1 MSTTTTT
8 TTTPRT
14 LLSLPSELVEQILD
28 NVPPS
33 TLPAVRQTCKTLASL
48 SATSFGSKVL
58 AQVSVVMAREALEGV
73 VSLLSHEVFG
83 TFVQRL
89 VFSAARVEERVTLL
103 MAEIRERG
111 LNRREARECI
121 EAYDGAAVEQLRFV
135 QSGVAA
141 ALLSEIFG
149 ILQAR
154 GQEVEIGVYGSPG
167 GYGFAAAFGQLQLGT
182 WYYRPGSTLQML
194 LGATMSARLP
204 PNNIAIEL
212 DDWNTGSGGDNWRF
226 AALVSRLATAGLQ
239 GRINGGLRLSLVI
252 GGKQL
257 VLNTNTHSITLYTSP
272 SAHAK
277 QLFENF
283 TLGFLIRHLFLP
295 GVHRF
300 SLCNLNITWDDL
312 NALMAIRGNNIADL
326 EISDVEII
334 HDVVQKPLLPELLK
348 QYLPF
353 EKVLLED
360 IGCSVAVPE
369 MEYDA
374 DDDDADDEE
383 DIIAPPNSPDQDF
396 IAEDPDDDIPI
407 PAANLLISG
416 KHEFTGRPAVLAGLD
431 DMIAARVQ
439 AEKEDDER
447 LLASLTLQLALQI
460 YDAED

>member
-1 MSTTTTT
+1 
-8 TTTPRT
+8 
-14 LLSLPSELVEQILD
+14 
-28 NVPPS
+28 S

-73 VSLLSHEVFG
+73 ISLLSHEVFG

-154 GQEVEIGVYGSPG
+154 GQEVEIGVYDSPG
-167 GYGFAAAFGQLQLGT
+167 GYGFAAAFGGLALGV
-182 WYYRPGSTLQML
+182 WYYRPGSTMQML
-194 LGATMSARLP
+194 LAASMSARFP

-272 SAHAK
+272 SAPAK
-277 QLFENF
+277 QLFENY

-295 GVHRF
+295 GVQRF
-300 SLCNLNITWDDL
+300 SLSNLNITWDDL
-312 NALMAIRGNNIADL
+312 NALMAIRGNDIADL

-374 DDDDADDEE
+374 DDDADDEE
-383 DIIAPPNSPDQDF
+383 DIIAPPNTPDQDF

-447 LLASLTLQLALQI
+447 LLASLALQLALQI

>member
-1 MSTTTTT
+1 
-8 TTTPRT
+8 
-14 LLSLPSELVEQILD
+14 
-28 NVPPS
+28 
-33 TLPAVRQTCKTLASL
+33 
-48 SATSFGSKVL
+48 
-58 AQVSVVMAREALEGV
+58 
-73 VSLLSHEVFG
+73 
-83 TFVQRL
+83 
-89 VFSAARVEERVTLL
+89 

-167 GYGFAAAFGQLQLGT
+167 GYGFAAAFGQLQLGA

-212 DDWNTGSGGDNWRF
+212 DDWNTGS
-226 AALVSRLATAGLQ
+226 ALVSRLATAGLQ
-239 GRINGGLRLSLVI
+239 GRIDGGLRLSLVI

-272 SAHAK
+272 SAHAT
-277 QLFENF
+277 QLFENY

-300 SLCNLNITWDDL
+300 SLCNLKITWDDL

-326 EISDVEII
+326 EISHVEII

-374 DDDDADDEE
+374 DDDADDEE
-383 DIIAPPNSPDQDF
+383 DIIAPPNTPDQDF

-407 PAANLLISG
+407 PTANLLISG

-447 LLASLTLQLALQI
+447 LLASLALQLALQI

>member
-1 MSTTTTT
+1 
-8 TTTPRT
+8 

-33 TLPAVRQTCKTLASL
+33 TLPAVRQTYKTLASL

-73 VSLLSHEVFG
+73 ISLLSHEVFG
-83 TFVQRL
+83 TFMQRL

-103 MAEIRERG
+103 IAEIRERG

-121 EAYDGAAVEQLRFV
+121 EAYNRAAVEQLGFV

-167 GYGFAAAFGQLQLGT
+167 GYGFAAAFGQLQLGA

-212 DDWNTGSGGDNWRF
+212 DDWNTGSGSDNWRF
-226 AALVSRLATAGLQ
+226 AELVSRLATAGLQ
-239 GRINGGLRLSLVI
+239 GRIDGGLRLSLVI

-257 VLNTNTHSITLYTSP
+257 VPNTNTHSITLYTSP
-272 SAHAK
+272 SAYAK
-277 QLFENF
+277 QPFENY

-300 SLCNLNITWDDL
+300 SLCNLKITWDDL

-334 HDVVQKPLLPELLK
+334 HDVVQKPLPELLK

-374 DDDDADDEE
+374 DDDADDEE
-383 DIIAPPNSPDQDF
+383 DIIAPPNTPDQDF

>member
-8 TTTPRT
+8 TTSRT

-48 SATSFGSKVL
+48 SANSFGSKVL

-73 VSLLSHEVFG
+73 LLLLSHEVFA

-111 LNRREARECI
+111 CNRREARECV
-121 EAYDGAAVEQLRFV
+121 EGYDAAAVEQLRFI
-135 QSGVAA
+135 QSGAAA
-141 ALLSEIFG
+141 ALLSSIFG
-149 ILQAR
+149 ILQGR
-154 GQEVEIGVYGSPG
+154 GQQVEIGVYGSPG
-167 GYGFAAAFGQLQLGT
+167 GYGFAAAFGGLELGA

-194 LGATMSARLP
+194 IAATMSARHP

-212 DDWNTGSGGDNWRF
+212 DDWNTGSGSDNWRF
-226 AALVSRLATAGLQ
+226 AELVSRLAAAGLA
-239 GRINGGLRLSLVI
+239 GRINGGLRLSLNI

-257 VLNTNTHSITLYTSP
+257 LLNTNAHSIALCTSP
-272 SAHAK
+272 SAHGK
-277 QLFENF
+277 QLFENY

-300 SLCNLNITWDDL
+300 SLCNLKITWDDL

-374 DDDDADDEE
+374 ADEE

-396 IAEDPDDDIPI
+396 IAEDPDDEIPI
-407 PAANLLISG
+407 PVSNLFISG
-416 KHEFTGRPAVLAGLD
+416 TYFFTGRPAVLAGLD

-447 LLASLTLQLALQI
+447 LLASLTLQLALQV

>member
-1 MSTTTTT
+1 MSTTTT

-73 VSLLSHEVFG
+73 ISLLSHEVFG

-121 EAYDGAAVEQLRFV
+121 EAYDGTAVEQLRFV

-167 GYGFAAAFGQLQLGT
+167 GYGFAAAFGQLQLGA

-212 DDWNTGSGGDNWRF
+212 DDWNTGSCGDNWRF

-239 GRINGGLRLSLVI
+239 GRIDGGLRLSLVI

-272 SAHAK
+272 SGHAK
-277 QLFENF
+277 QLFENY

-295 GVHRF
+295 GVQRF
-300 SLCNLNITWDDL
+300 SLSNLNITWDDL
-312 NALMAIRGNNIADL
+312 NALMAIRGNDIADL

-374 DDDDADDEE
+374 DDDADDEE
-383 DIIAPPNSPDQDF
+383 DIIAPPNTPDQDF
-396 IAEDPDDDIPI
+396 VAEDPDDDIPI

-447 LLASLTLQLALQI
+447 LLASLALQLALQI

>member
-8 TTTPRT
+8 NTPRT

-73 VSLLSHEVFG
+73 ISLLSHEVFG

-167 GYGFAAAFGQLQLGT
+167 GYGFAAAFGQLQLGA

-212 DDWNTGSGGDNWRF
+212 DDWNTGS
-226 AALVSRLATAGLQ
+226 ALVSRLATAGLQ
-239 GRINGGLRLSLVI
+239 GRIDGGLRLSLVI

-272 SAHAK
+272 SAHAT
-277 QLFENF
+277 QLFENY

-300 SLCNLNITWDDL
+300 SLCNLKITWDDL

-326 EISDVEII
+326 EISHVEII

-374 DDDDADDEE
+374 DDDADDEE
-383 DIIAPPNSPDQDF
+383 DIIAPPNTPDQDF

-407 PAANLLISG
+407 PTANLLISG

-447 LLASLTLQLALQI
+447 LLASLALQLALQI

>member
-1 MSTTTTT
+1 MSTTTT

-73 VSLLSHEVFG
+73 ISLLSHEVFG

-89 VFSAARVEERVTLL
+89 VFSAARVEER
-103 MAEIRERG
+103 
-111 LNRREARECI
+111 
-121 EAYDGAAVEQLRFV
+121 
-135 QSGVAA
+135 SGVAA

-154 GQEVEIGVYGSPG
+154 GQEVEIGVYDSPG
-167 GYGFAAAFGQLQLGT
+167 GYGFAAAFGGLALGV
-182 WYYRPGSTLQML
+182 WYYRPGSTMQML
-194 LGATMSARLP
+194 LAASMSARFP

-212 DDWNTGSGGDNWRF
+212 EDWNTGSNGDNLRF

-252 GGKQL
+252 GGKRL

-277 QLFENF
+277 QLFENY

-334 HDVVQKPLLPELLK
+334 HHVVQKPLLPELLK

-374 DDDDADDEE
+374 DDDADDEE
-383 DIIAPPNSPDQDF
+383 DIIAPPNTPDQDF

-407 PAANLLISG
+407 PAANLLVSG

-439 AEKEDDER
+439 AEKEDEIAGQSGFAVGVADLRCGGLRR
-447 LLASLTLQLALQI
+447 L
-460 YDAED
+460 E

>member
-8 TTTPRT
+8 TTFRT

-48 SATSFGSKVL
+48 SANSFGSKVL

-73 VSLLSHEVFG
+73 LLLLSHEVFA

-89 VFSAARVEERVTLL
+89 VLSAARVEERVTLL

-111 LNRREARECI
+111 CNRREARECV
-121 EAYDGAAVEQLRFV
+121 EGYDAAAVEQLRFI
-135 QSGVAA
+135 QSGTAA
-141 ALLSEIFG
+141 ALLSSIFS
-149 ILQAR
+149 ILQGR
-154 GQEVEIGVYGSPG
+154 GQQVEIGVYGSPG
-167 GYGFAAAFGQLQLGT
+167 GYGFAAAFGQLQLGA

-212 DDWNTGSGGDNWRF
+212 DDWDTGSGGDNWRF
-226 AALVSRLATAGLQ
+226 AELVSRLATAGLQ

-257 VLNTNTHSITLYTSP
+257 VLKTNTHSVTLYTSP
-272 SAHAK
+272 SAPAHAK
-277 QLFENF
+277 QPFEDY

-300 SLCNLNITWDDL
+300 SLCNLKITWDDL
-312 NALMAIRGNNIADL
+312 NALVAIRGNNIADL

-374 DDDDADDEE
+374 ADEE

-407 PAANLLISG
+407 PVSNLFISG
-416 KHEFTGRPAVLAGLD
+416 TYFFTGRPAVLAGLD
-431 DMIAARVQ
+431 DMIAARVE